1 LINPR
6 INNPNRQKKKL
17 KMKILLPYLKAVVEG
32 AVPEGPTLRDS
43 LHEMDRISKDPAISL
58 DPKLR
63 HYLQMR
69 SYTKALDWLNGNGV
83 EK

>member
-1 LINPR
+1 
-6 INNPNRQKKKL
+6 
-17 KMKILLPYLKAVVEG
+17 MKILLPYLKAVVEG

-43 LHEMDRISKDPAISL
+43 LNEMDRISKDPDMSL

>member
-1 LINPR
+1 
-6 INNPNRQKKKL
+6 
-17 KMKILLPYLKAVVEG
+17 MKILLPYLKAVAEG

-43 LHEMDRISKDPAISL
+43 LNEMDRISKDTDMGL

-69 SYTKALDWLNGNGV
+69 SYSKALDWLNCNGV